1 MIVSIRM
8 TEEEKKLA
16 ETYAKLNGTTLSESI
31 KKAYI
36 EKIEDEYDVALAKEA
51 LKEYEKNPKTYSLKE
66 MKELLGLWWYNV
78 GDYRFFAII
87 VDDKLIILIVT
98 IGRRREIYDKWFYD
112 FILRYVSFSYEI
124 QLVQKMHKFELNE
137 K

>member
-78 GDYRFFAII
+78 GDYRIFAII

>member
-66 MKELLGLWWYNV
+66 MKELLGL
-78 GDYRFFAII
+78 
-87 VDDKLIILIVT
+87 
-98 IGRRREIYDKWFYD
+98 
-112 FILRYVSFSYEI
+112 
-124 QLVQKMHKFELNE
+124 
-137 K
+137 